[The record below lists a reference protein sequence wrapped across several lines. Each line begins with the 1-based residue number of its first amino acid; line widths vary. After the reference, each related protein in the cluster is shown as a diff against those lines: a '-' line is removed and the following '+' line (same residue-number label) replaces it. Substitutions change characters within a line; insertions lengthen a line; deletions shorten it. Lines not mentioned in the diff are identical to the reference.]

1 MATYPQYVPEFSINI
16 NGEPMPSVVRNSV
29 ISVKFEDGRDASNR
43 VEISIANSDLRF
55 LRNHIRGLGF
65 SPFPTA
71 ITMGPVPVA
80 SLNPPGTFDI
90 DNKVSLAIGYAPSAP
105 TEVFLGEITGVEVN
119 YPNGGM
125 PTMTVVAHDYMNRLQ
140 NGKISRGFG
149 FLPDF
154 LIAVILSAENL
165 LIPLIDPAIVAASTA
180 IAVVN
185 YIFGGTGRK
194 QAGRSDFDML
204 KEIAATYD
212 ADFWVDGNTLYLTRF
227 IDKDYSPRLTLT
239 WGKNLLEFTPKVTTI
254 GQVAGVA
261 MRFTLREIPLDFLVS
276 VYYDF
281 DSESLG
287 FLVLPGAAAASAQSL
302 IGPLL
307 TLIDQPIGTPADIV
321 NSALV
326 ITNELRSKIN
336 NRLTGSGCAIGD
348 PRIRSG
354 AMIQLDGLGPDFS
367 GNYRVVSATHSID
380 AGGYRTSFQVR
391 KEIIP

>member
-16 NGEPMPSVVRNSV
+16 NGESMPSVVRNSV

-55 LRNHIRGLGF
+55 LRTHIRGLGF

-239 WGKNLLEFTPKVTTI
+239 WGQNLLEFTPKVTTI

-287 FLVLPGAAAASAQSL
+287 FLVLPGAASASAQSL

-336 NRLTGSGCAIGD
+336 NRLTGSGSAIGD

>member
-16 NGEPMPSVVRNSV
+16 NGQPMPSVVRNSV

-43 VEISIANSDLRF
+43 VEIAIANSDLRF

-71 ITMGPVPVA
+71 ITMGPVPIA

-90 DNKVSLAIGYAPSAP
+90 NNTVSLAIGYAPSAP
-105 TEVFLGEITGVEVN
+105 TDVFLGEITGVEVN

-125 PTMTVVAHDYMNRLQ
+125 PTMTVVAHDFMHRLQ
-140 NGKISRGFG
+140 NGKIARGFG

-165 LIPLIDPAIVAASTA
+165 LIPLIDPAIIAASTA

-194 QAGRSDFDML
+194 QAGRSDFEML
-204 KEIAATYD
+204 QEIAATYD
-212 ADFWVDGNTLYLTRF
+212 ADFWVDGHVLYVTRF

-239 WGKNLLEFTPKVTTI
+239 WGQNLLEFTPKVTTI
-254 GQVAGVA
+254 GQVAGVG

-287 FLVLPGAAAASAQSL
+287 FLVLPGAASASAQSL

-307 TLIDQPIGTPADIV
+307 TLIDQPIGSPADIV

-336 NRLTGSGCAIGD
+336 NRLTGTGSAIGD
-348 PRIRSG
+348 PNIRAG

-391 KEIIP
+391 KELIP

>member
-1 MATYPQYVPEFSINI
+1 MATYPQYVPEFTINI
-16 NGEPMPSVVRNSV
+16 NGQPMPPMVRSSV

-43 VEISIANSDLRF
+43 VEISIANADLRF

-71 ITMGPVPVA
+71 ITFGPVPVA
-80 SLNPPGTFDI
+80 SISPVGTFDI
-90 DNKVSLAIGYAPSAP
+90 DNKVSLAIGYAPNAP
-105 TEVFLGEITGVEVN
+105 TDVFLGEITGVDVN

-165 LIPLIDPAIVAASTA
+165 LIPLIDPTIIAASTA

-185 YIFGGTGRK
+185 FIFGGTGRK
-194 QAGRSDFDML
+194 QAGRSDFDMM

-212 ADFWVDGNTLYLTRF
+212 ADFWVDGNFMYLTRF

-239 WGKNLLEFTPKVTTI
+239 WGQNLLEFSPKVTTI
-254 GQVAGVA
+254 GQVAGVG

-287 FLVLPGAAAASAQSL
+287 FLVLPGAAAASAGAL

-336 NRLTGSGCAIGD
+336 NRLTGSGSAIGD
-348 PRIRSG
+348 PRIRAG

-380 AGGYRTSFQVR
+380 SSGYRTSFQVR
-391 KEIIP
+391 KELIP

>member
-336 NRLTGSGCAIGD
+336 NRLPVRAL
-348 PRIRSG
+348 R
-354 AMIQLDGLGPDFS
+354 
-367 GNYRVVSATHSID
+367 SATPRS
-380 AGGYRTSFQVR
+380 A
-391 KEIIP
+391 PAP